1 MAVDKRTG
9 RALPTGIINH
19 QNGYLGRF
27 QYNGESYSVSHKDLN
42 TLIEMLEDKKYE
54 VRHGMCAK
62 PSKMT
67 FADWFNKWISERQSG
82 ERTMLKE
89 SSYHQYMNHFKVH
102 IPDSLKK
109 KKLQSLVQGD
119 IQRLFNSMGNEKNI
133 YGEYKY
139 SYNTLKAFRNMLSGI
154 FTDAVNDGLL
164 KSNPVTGTKI
174 YREDGQKEHRVLTVE
189 EAVTFL
195 DYAKSNELYYF
206 FVTALET
213 GMRCGELCALQWD
226 CIDFRKKVIH
236 IRHTLQYYN
245 GIYTLGSPKTKTSK
259 RSIVMSDKLYSMLLE
274 WADIQKGLKA
284 EMENRW
290 NPLPHID
297 NLVFSLNSGKPLSK
311 RKVYDEIDKV
321 VKAVNEDGIWMA
333 PINSHAFRHTFATR
347 CLENHVEPKFVQKM
361 LGHKK
366 LQTTL
371 DLYSHV
377 LESME
382 RKEINKLNGWEYNS

>member
-1 MAVDKRTG
+1 MKIDKRTG
-9 RALPTGIINH
+9 RVLPTGIIRH

-42 TLIEMLEDKKYE
+42 TLIEMFEDKKYE

-62 PSKMT
+62 PSKLT
-67 FADWFNKWISERQSG
+67 FADWFNQWIEERRSG
-82 ERTMLKE
+82 ERTSLKK
-89 SSYHQYMNHFKVH
+89 SSYNQYMNHFKVH
-102 IPDSLKK
+102 IPDKLKE
-109 KKLQSLVQGD
+109 KKLSSITQSD
-119 IQRLFNSMGNEKNI
+119 IQKMFNKMGNEENDL
-133 YGEYKY
+133 GEHRY
-139 SYNTLKAFRNMLSGI
+139 SYNTIKAFRNMLSGI

-164 KSNPVTGTKI
+164 VESPVTGTRI
-174 YREDGQKEHRVLTVE
+174 HREEAQKEPRVLTVE

-195 DYAKSNELYYF
+195 KYAQTNELYYF

-213 GMRCGELCALQWD
+213 GMRCGELCSLQWD
-226 CIDFRKKVIH
+226 CIDFHKKVIH
-236 IRHTLQYYN
+236 VRHTLQYYN
-245 GIYTLGSPKTKTSK
+245 GVYALDSPKTKSSR
-259 RSIVMSDKLYSMLLE
+259 RSIVMSDKAYSMLLE
-274 WADIQKGLKA
+274 WRDIQKGLIA
-284 EMENRW
+284 ERGNKW
-290 NPLPHID
+290 NPLPQVG
-297 NLVFSLNSGKPLSK
+297 NLVFSLSNGKPLSK

-321 VKAVNEDGIWMA
+321 VNAVNEAGIKMES
-333 PINSHAFRHTFATR
+333 INSHAFRHTFATR

-382 RKEINKLNGWEYNS
+382 RKEIDKLNGWENKP